1 MIDREKV
8 IRGLN
13 DIGGF
18 IAGRIGFEQARNFLR
33 TIDDAIALLTEQD
46 AEKKCCKDCEYYG
59 NCHDT

>member
-1 MIDREKV
+1 MADREKV

-33 TIDDAIALLTEQD
+33 AIDDAIALLKEQD

-59 NCHDT
+59 NSHNT